1 MPQYARRLGIF
12 QGLAMRPTITVGLLL
27 AACFAAPMAMA
38 QATPL
43 KSPRDFAGIADT
55 VERSQALFAEAGKV
69 IQSPRCQNCHP
80 VGERPTQGDD
90 MHPHLPLVVRGA
102 DDQGAIAMRCA
113 TCHQVANFAPAGVPV
128 AMAWQGKSLGQI
140 CEQIKDPAR
149 NGKRTLAQ
157 LHDHMAHDQLVGWG
171 WHPGGLRASAP
182 GTQAQF
188 GALIAAW
195 IQTGAACPAP

>member
-1 MPQYARRLGIF
+1 
-12 QGLAMRPTITVGLLL
+12 MRPTTLVGLVLL
-27 AACFAAPMAMA
+27 AIVASPASQAASAVV
-38 QATPL
+38 PL
-43 KSPRDFAGIADT
+43 KSPADFTAISDT
-55 VERSQALFAEAGKV
+55 AERSRALFAEMGKV
-69 IQSPRCQNCHP
+69 IESPRCQNCHP
-80 VGERPTQGDD
+80 VGQRPTQGDD

-113 TCHQVANFAPAGVPV
+113 TCHQVANFQPAGVPGAPKWHMAPV
-128 AMAWQGKSLGQI
+128 AMAWQGKSLGQV

-157 LHDHMAHDQLVGWG
+157 IHDHMAHDELVGWG
-171 WHPGGLRASAP
+171 WHPGGSRAPAP

-188 GALIAAW
+188 GQLVAAW